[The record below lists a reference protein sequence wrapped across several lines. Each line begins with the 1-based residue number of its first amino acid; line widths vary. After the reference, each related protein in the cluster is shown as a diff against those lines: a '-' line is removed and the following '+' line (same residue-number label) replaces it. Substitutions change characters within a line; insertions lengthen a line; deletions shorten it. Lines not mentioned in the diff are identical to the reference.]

1 MDVYYRFVHPEPP
14 QVPRPLDRRVQRS
27 RAALFSA
34 AVRLV
39 SERGTAAIPVTD
51 LAAVADVSRQ
61 VIYVQFGDRES
72 LLVEAAIDLVRR
84 ELFPQLEGGTEA
96 GRRRAL
102 ATARHFA
109 HHRSFYRAML
119 TGSCAFAMTRALNGV
134 LGSLQRPVMR
144 MLFGELDQDTVEDLT
159 AFFSGGMA
167 AVINDWLIDGE
178 DPLDPEEFTDRLL
191 RLMSVV
197 TAGQHL
203 RADGGH
209 V

>member
-1 MDVYYRFVHPEPP
+1 MHTSPAPTQPADPVK
-14 QVPRPLDRRVQRS
+14 DT
-27 RAALFSA
+27 
-34 AVRLV
+34 LV
-39 SERGTAAIPVTD
+39 SQ
-51 LAAVADVSRQ
+51 AVGQAGRCGAPH
-61 VIYVQFGDRES
+61 I
-72 LLVEAAIDLVRR
+72 LTVRR

-119 TGSCAFAMTRALNGV
+119 TGSCAFATTRALNGV

-144 MLFGELDQDTVEDLT
+144 MLFGELDQAAVEDLT

-203 RADGGH
+203 QADGGH